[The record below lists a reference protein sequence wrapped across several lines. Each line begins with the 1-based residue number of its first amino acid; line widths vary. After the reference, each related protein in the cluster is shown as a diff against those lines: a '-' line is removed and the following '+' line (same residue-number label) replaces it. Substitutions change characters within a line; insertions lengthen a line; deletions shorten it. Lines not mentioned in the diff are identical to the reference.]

1 MPIRGVM
8 FDLTAVPGACSWEA
22 YLMHFSPEL
31 AEFLAEL
38 ADEPRVQCTLSAPT
52 AFLEGCRLI
61 GQVPEDVVFFDP
73 RPGRIEAAREA
84 GLLAVLLREPAWDV
98 RFEVESWCYE

>member
-1 MPIRGVM
+1 M

-52 AFLEGCRLI
+52 AF
-61 GQVPEDVVFFDP
+61 
-73 RPGRIEAAREA
+73 
-84 GLLAVLLREPAWDV
+84 
-98 RFEVESWCYE
+98 